1 VLIGGGSDERQG
13 LGRELTAAI
22 RFADLPLLMEKLF
35 RCFLRMRMEHESFL
49 DFTRR
54 HPIEQL
60 KELLTVEEQA

>member
-13 LGRELTAAI
+13 LGRELAAAV
-22 RFADLPLLMEKLF
+22 RFVDLPPLMEKLF
-35 RCFLRMRMEHESFL
+35 RCFLRMRTANESFL

-60 KELLTVEEQA
+60 KGLLTVEEQA